1 MKRIIIAIDGP
12 AASGKSSTARI
23 LAQKLGYI
31 YLDTGAMYRACAV
44 AARDAG
50 IAYSD
55 HDAISSLMDKLDLK
69 IIQSPEGNR
78 LYLNGHDISLEI
90 RTEEISRL
98 ASAISAIGIVRTKM
112 VELQRRLGADKAVV
126 LDGRDIGTVVFPQAE
141 LKIFLIADLEER
153 ARRRYKELC
162 EKGQCHDFD
171 EIVADLKQRD
181 QNDSSRSIAPL
192 VPAPDAVHLDTS
204 KLSLDEQVQA
214 IYALAIQRIEQS

>member
-44 AARDAG
+44 AAREAG
-50 IAYSD
+50 VDISD
-55 HDAISSLMDKLDLK
+55 HEAVSTLMDSLELK

-78 LYLNGHDISLEI
+78 LILGERDISQEI

-98 ASAISAIGIVRTKM
+98 ASSISAIGVVRSKM
-112 VELQRRLGADKAVV
+112 VDLQRRLGEDKAVV

-153 ARRRYKELC
+153 ARRRYNELC
-162 EKGQCHDFD
+162 EKGQCHSFE
-171 EIVADLKQRD
+171 EIVADLRQRD
-181 QNDSSRSIAPL
+181 RNDSSRSLAPL
-192 VPAPDAVHLDTS
+192 VPAADAVHLDTS
-204 KLSLDEQVQA
+204 KLSLEEQAQI
-214 IYALAIQRIEQS
+214 IYDLARQRIGQE